1 MAYGIKKSR
10 RWAWLAEVFRRARA
24 RRLANALLVLVAGF
38 TLFTLWWS
46 HKLSMP
52 PSELSPWPSPA
63 SVPAE
68 NASFSAASALDSAR
82 ALIKTARTNEYRGK
96 IGEVADLWREALAL
110 LDRISRA
117 APGFQAAEVE
127 ELTRQCE
134 DKLRKAK

>member
-10 RWAWLAEVFRRARA
+10 RWVWLAEVFRRART
-24 RRLANALLVLVAGF
+24 RRLAIALLVLVAGF
-38 TLFTLWWS
+38 TLFALWWS
-46 HKLSMP
+46 RELSSP
-52 PSELSPWPSPA
+52 PRDLSPWPAPA
-63 SVPAE
+63 RAPAE
-68 NASFSAASALDSAR
+68 DASFSAASALDSAR

-96 IGEVADLWREALAL
+96 IGEVADLWQEALAL

-134 DKLRKAK
+134 DKLRKLK